1 MKKLMKSL
9 LLGFISLGAMFS
21 AASCVSDNP
30 DNPSSSANS
39 TTSSTDT
46 TSNIVKIKS
55 LTASET
61 TGNIL
66 ESRNCSPKALSYFD
80 VAGGSNTSD
89 ASSESH
95 ESAENN
101 NQYIVIYKSIS
112 QIKFTI
118 KLDNPEAYGID
129 AIRLS
134 CDDANAL
141 IKIEGS
147 WKEISVESDGT
158 RIVNWSSEDA
168 YEKTYDIKLTSTEYL
183 STLSVKDIRLA
194 GHQNFQSKESNVYDL
209 GKNELKIYKM
219 NDTDITFK
227 TIYNKPTS
235 ETTGEYCWKFET
247 ADNISDIEVDGLTPN
262 EHGEYVITEDQ
273 TVKYTFYIEFDGV
286 KLKWNY
292 EKEIRVYKI
301 SSSQTAYY
309 NFETRIL
316 YMVIGSYSTDY
327 TQSNM
332 YCKFDNVKVNTDITV
347 TPNQE
352 FANSITIRIEYDKI
366 TESKYCP
373 KLIEIF
379 DYDICVVK
387 ITRIQYL

>member
-66 ESRNCSPKALSYFD
+66 ESRNYSPKALSYFD

-101 NQYIVIYKSIS
+101 IQYIVIYKSIS

-209 GKNELKIYKM
+209 GKNELKIYRM

-235 ETTGEYCWKFET
+235 ETAGEYCWKFET
-247 ADNISDIEVDGLTPN
+247 ANNITDIEVDDLTPN

-286 KLKWNY
+286 KLKWSY

-301 SSSQTAYY
+301 YNGITYY
-309 NFETRIL
+309 KYETSLL
-316 YMVIGSYSTDY
+316 YICLGSYSTDY

-332 YCKFDNVKVNTDITV
+332 YCKFDGVKVDTDITIKRD
-347 TPNQE
+347 QI
-352 FANSITIRIEYDKI
+352 FANSVEINIVYDKI
-366 TESKYCP
+366 KESKYCP

-379 DYDICVVK
+379 DYEICVVK
-387 ITRIQYL
+387 ITKIHYF